1 MSIFRVLPTAYAY
14 ASIDRRMDE
23 YPLARNLLLEAPMAQ
38 TNAVP
43 LPVLGSELDKYLEQ
57 LLENPINAA
66 LPTKLEAYKSFDYL
80 RKLRFVDTVFRRIGQ
95 ANDRHL
101 LIVLVHLLPDLQLQK
116 EKARWE
122 RDILHLA
129 LQQLLSD
136 LVSKPWTWDSI
147 RTSYEAIEIF
157 ERGH

>member
-1 MSIFRVLPTAYAY
+1 
-14 ASIDRRMDE
+14 
-23 YPLARNLLLEAPMAQ
+23 MAQ
-38 TNAVP
+38 NNVVP
-43 LPVLGSELDKYLEQ
+43 LSSDVRGDELDEYLEQ
-57 LLENPINAA
+57 ILRNLTEDPLLA
-66 LPTKLEAYKSFDYL
+66 KLRVYKSFDYL

-136 LVSKPWTWDSI
+136 LVEKPEAWDRI
-147 RTSYEAIEIF
+147 RTSYEAIEKF
-157 ERGH
+157 ERGY

>member
-1 MSIFRVLPTAYAY
+1 MIG
-14 ASIDRRMDE
+14 
-23 YPLARNLLLEAPMAQ
+23 LAPARPQ
-38 TNAVP
+38 
-43 LPVLGSELDKYLEQ
+43 PVLGGLVAQNNVVPLSSDVRGDELDEYLEQ
-57 LLENPINAA
+57 ILRNLTEDTLLA
-66 LPTKLEAYKSFDYL
+66 KLRVYKSFDYL

-136 LVSKPWTWDSI
+136 LVEKPEAWDRI
-147 RTSYEAIEIF
+147 RTSYEAIEKF
-157 ERGH
+157 ERGY

>member
-1 MSIFRVLPTAYAY
+1 
-14 ASIDRRMDE
+14 
-23 YPLARNLLLEAPMAQ
+23 MAQ
-38 TNAVP
+38 NNVVP
-43 LPVLGSELDKYLEQ
+43 LSSDVRGDELDEYLEQ
-57 LLENPINAA
+57 ILRNLTEDTLLA
-66 LPTKLEAYKSFDYL
+66 KLRVYKSFDYL

-122 RDILHLA
+122 RHILPLA

-136 LVSKPWTWDSI
+136 LVEKPEAWDRI
-147 RTSYEAIEIF
+147 RTSYEAIEKF
-157 ERGH
+157 ERGY